1 VFLLIGESIGWQE
14 LFLIGV
20 LALIFLG
27 PRKLPELA
35 RTIGKAMADLR
46 NVGQEFRS
54 TWEREV
60 GLEENEKNFLKNPLD
75 ENLIMAEDKYR
86 EPIPLG
92 NKVPTPEVKEVTF
105 DLDQNKFPLEQTE
118 KEKINTET
126 PAANAVGKQ
135 DWL

>member
-1 VFLLIGESIGWQE
+1 MFLFIGESIGWQE

-27 PRKLPELA
+27 PRKLPQLA
-35 RTIGKAMADLR
+35 KTIGRTMADLR
-46 NVGQEFRS
+46 NAGQEFRN

-60 GLEENEKNFLKNPLD
+60 SLEEEEKNFLKNPLD
-75 ENLIMAEDKYR
+75 ENLILTEDKYR
-86 EPIPLG
+86 EPVPANENKIP
-92 NKVPTPEVKEVTF
+92 VPEIREVTH
-105 DLDQNKFPLEQTE
+105 TE
-118 KEKINTET
+118 LTQPKVNEEIPTET